1 MLPKPPPLPAW
12 ESAHPIIVHFPIAL
26 LAFTP
31 ILVVLGL
38 VWRTHRRG
46 LLIAALATTLVGTL
60 GAILAVSSGE
70 AGEEAAE
77 AIPAAAALLDQHE
90 DLAEIA
96 RNIFIA
102 LSAVLALGVGLVLW
116 KHEKLK
122 SGVTIGGGVAY
133 LALHSIGLL
142 YLMAASHLGGQM
154 VHVHG
159 VRSMAPG
166 GSPAA
171 SEGEREE
178 RSFIAGAL
186 RFAAWREPEAEKKA
200 EPAPDQSNQP
210 TPTRPKL
217 SDVVPAEYP
226 GLHRVVAYAEGVY
239 SGARPEGAAGF
250 DSLQK
255 LGFKTIISVD
265 GAEPAV
271 ELAKTRGMRYVHL
284 PVSYNGFDKARQGEL
299 ARAVRDLPGPVYI
312 HCHHGKHR
320 SAAAAACVAIDLG
333 QRDRAAVEGRMKVSG
348 TEPAL
353 KGLWKVVEEA
363 KRLTKAELDAAGSEF
378 PERAQVSG
386 LKRTMVKMEDNYDI
400 LKTAAKNGW
409 KQPTSGPTLA
419 GLAGDITDMYRAL
432 QDNPRVRARPDPFN
446 PWMKEG
452 EQLAS
457 DLEQALAKEL
467 SNEELNKRLAALT
480 ASCKKCHDKYRDD

>member
-1 MLPKPPPLPAW
+1 MMLPKPPPLPAW
-12 ESAHPIIVHFPIAL
+12 ESAHPIVVHFPIAL
-26 LAFTP
+26 LVFTP
-31 ILVVLGL
+31 VLIVL
-38 VWRTHRRG
+38 ALAWRTHRRG
-46 LLIAALATTLVGTL
+46 LLIAALATTLAGTL
-60 GAILAVSSGE
+60 GAILAVASGE

-90 DLAEIA
+90 DLAEIS

-122 SGVTIGGGVAY
+122 AGFTIGGGVAY
-133 LALHSIGLL
+133 LALHSVGLL

-159 VRSMAPG
+159 VRSMGSQATPAPA
-166 GSPAA
+166 SDR
-171 SEGEREE
+171 SEGEKH
-178 RSFIAGAL
+178 SWAGGL
-186 RFAAWREPEAEKKA
+186 VRLAAWREPGADQTPKA
-200 EPAPDQSNQP
+200 QPDQP

-217 SDVVPAEYP
+217 SDAVAAEYP

-271 ELAKTRGMRYVHL
+271 ELAKARGMRYVHL
-284 PVSYNGFDKARQGEL
+284 PVSYNGFDKERQAEL
-299 ARAVRDLPGPVYI
+299 SRAVRDLPGPVYI

-333 QRDRAAVEGRMKVSG
+333 KAERAAVEGRMKVSG

-353 KGLWKVVEEA
+353 KGLWKVVAEA
-363 KRLTKAELDAAGSEF
+363 RPMTKEQLDAASAAF
-378 PERAQVSG
+378 PEKAQVSG
-386 LKRTMVKMEDNYDI
+386 LKRTMVKIEDHHDA
-400 LKTAAKNGW
+400 LKAAAKNGW
-409 KQPTSGPTLA
+409 KQAAGSPSLA

-432 QDNPRVRARPDPFN
+432 QDNPRVKSRPDPFN
-446 PWMKEG
+446 PWLKEG

-457 DLEQALAKEL
+457 DLEQALATEM
-467 SNEELNKRLAALT
+467 SNEELNRRLAALT
-480 ASCKKCHDKYRDD
+480 ASCKKCHDQFRDD